1 MHVILYTSGKAEQRV
16 LYPWKIPRAP
26 PEYLSLPSA
35 AATTTSASELRE
47 DFKQNTKDGGGE
59 VGPETTD

>member
-1 MHVILYTSGKAEQRV
+1 MHVILYTSVKAEQRV

-47 DFKQNTKDGGGE
+47 DLNSANRIQRME
-59 VGPETTD
+59 EER